1 MRTSDSRIK
10 IKRKLHY
17 CGAALNISE
26 EEEKLSSVGSPE
38 LKFNDLKNQ
47 T

>member
-1 MRTSDSRIK
+1 MILKSKSNTNF
-10 IKRKLHY
+10 HY